1 MKAIVYHRYGK
12 PTDVLA
18 LGEADKP
25 AVADDDVLVR
35 VHAASINPLD
45 WHFVTGTPYFARLV
59 VGLRRPKAPVP
70 GVDFAGTVET
80 VGKDVDHAQPGDE
93 VFGGRD
99 GAFAEYVA
107 VKKAV
112 VPKPTGVSF
121 EDAAAVPIAG
131 VTALQALRDKGGLQA
146 GQRVL
151 VNGASGGVGTF
162 AVQIAKVLG
171 AEVTAVCSPHNV
183 ETARSLGA
191 DRVIDY
197 TQEDFTRDGARYD
210 LMLDVPGNRSWSEC
224 KRVLVEDGTYVLAGG
239 PKKNRWIGPMGMAIG
254 RQLISKVGDRRAVR
268 FLAKLSREDLTYL
281 GDLLADG
288 RVKPVIEKRYPLAEV
303 PEALAYLGQGHA
315 RGKLVITI

>member
-1 MKAIVYHRYGK
+1 
-12 PTDVLA
+12 
-18 LGEADKP
+18 
-25 AVADDDVLVR
+25 
-35 VHAASINPLD
+35 
-45 WHFVTGTPYFARLV
+45 
-59 VGLRRPKAPVP
+59 
-70 GVDFAGTVET
+70 
-80 VGKDVDHAQPGDE
+80 
-93 VFGGRD
+93 
-99 GAFAEYVA
+99 
-107 VKKAV
+107 
-112 VPKPTGVSF
+112 
-121 EDAAAVPIAG
+121 
-131 VTALQALRDKGGLQA
+131 
-146 GQRVL
+146 VL

-268 FLAKLSREDLTYL
+268 FLAKLSREDLSYL